1 MNREVEINI
10 PMFIAIILII
20 AVITSILVY
29 GINTFINRARE
40 TGNETSSTLQQIEN
54 LLNKDNIILQNNING
69 NNFIKNM

>member
-29 GINTFINRARE
+29 GINTFVNRARE
-40 TGNETSSTLQQIEN
+40 TSNETSTTLQEFEN
-54 LLNKDNIILQNNING
+54 LLNRDNIILPNNTNG
-69 NNFIKNM
+69 NNFI